1 MSARLL
7 PLASLAG
14 LLLLAACGP
23 KEVTSEQAEK
33 SLTRG
38 AEDARR
44 VPLDALPVDPN
55 VTASRSVSYM
65 CEGNMPVTAVYGT
78 GPDGQPDAVLVIQGV
93 DVRLQ
98 QTVSASGARYEGD
111 PGFSPGN
118 GVVWWAKGDE
128 ATLAE
133 FPSGTD
139 SATTME
145 VKRTC
150 RTRDAEDGL
159 AAGEASPS

>member
-1 MSARLL
+1 MTATGTTLRP
-7 PLASLAG
+7 PLFLAG
-14 LLLLAACGP
+14 ILALGLVSACGP

-33 SLTRG
+33 ALTRG

-44 VPLDALPVDPN
+44 VPLDQLPVDPN
-55 VTASRSVSYM
+55 VTATKSVSYM
-65 CEGNMPVTAVYGT
+65 CEGNMPVTAIYGT
-78 GPDGQPDAVLVIQGV
+78 GPDGQADVALVIQGV
-93 DVRLQ
+93 DVRLT
-98 QTVSASGARYEGD
+98 QTPAASGARYAAD

-118 GVVWWAKGDE
+118 GVVWWVKGDE

-139 SATTME
+139 SFETAE

-150 RTRDAEDGL
+150 QVRA
-159 AAGEASPS
+159 